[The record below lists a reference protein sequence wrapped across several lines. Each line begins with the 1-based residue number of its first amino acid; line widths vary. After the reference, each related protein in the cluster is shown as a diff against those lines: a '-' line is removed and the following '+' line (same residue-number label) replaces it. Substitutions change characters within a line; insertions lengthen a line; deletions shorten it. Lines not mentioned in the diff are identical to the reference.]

1 MPKVKRYTPDEL
13 ENLFFQYREWT
24 KQNPIVITKENYGR
38 LLEVPHTRPTTLKGF
53 YTYCIQYHN
62 SDVTHYFTNS
72 REAYNE
78 YTALCKRIKVQI
90 HSELTDLALVGA
102 IKENLTSKLLGL
114 AEQLNLH
121 GEVKNTIP
129 QMITLTPI
137 YTNYYKPEDHEPKNT
152 L

>member
-1 MPKVKRYTPDEL
+1 MPKEKRYTPDEL

-24 KQNPIVITKENYGR
+24 EQNPIVITKESYGKLVR
-38 LLEVPHTRPTTLKGF
+38 VPNHRPTTLKGF
-53 YTYCIQYHN
+53 YSYCIQHHN

-102 IKENLTSKLLGL
+102 IKENITSKLLGL
-114 AEQLNLH
+114 ADQLNLH

-129 QMITLTPI
+129 EIIKLTTV
-137 YTNYYKPEDHEPKNT
+137 YTEHNKPTN